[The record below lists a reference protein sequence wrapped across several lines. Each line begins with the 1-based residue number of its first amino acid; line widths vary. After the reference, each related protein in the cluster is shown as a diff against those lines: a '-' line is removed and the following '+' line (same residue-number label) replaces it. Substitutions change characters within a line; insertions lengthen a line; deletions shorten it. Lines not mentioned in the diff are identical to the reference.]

1 MATGNLSRSPL
12 SESSSSDNL
21 NSRVCK

>member
-1 MATGNLSRSPL
+1 MATGNLSPSPL
-12 SESSSSDNL
+12 SEGSSSDNL